1 MATAIKKKDMNI
13 FITPEGHPRDRII
26 INESAEIPR
35 EGQFIALNGYSFLAK
50 AGIPIDLPRP
60 VREMLDTR
68 IKTDTQM
75 VDDGNGHMITHTR
88 NMPRITYSIVQLDV
102 GAVPPEVPVS
112 GRSETPAS
120 PA

>member
-1 MATAIKKKDMNI
+1 MATAIKKKDMNM

-35 EGQFIALNGYSFLAK
+35 EGIFIALNGYSFLAK
-50 AGIPIDLPRP
+50 AGVPIDLPRP

-75 VDDGNGHMITHTR
+75 VDDGNGHLITHPR
-88 NMPRITYSIVQLDV
+88 NMLRITYSIVQLDV
-102 GAVPPEVPVS
+102 NAVPTEAPAS
-112 GRSETPAS
+112 GHNEAPAS